1 MNNLFEMIM
10 QAQGGNA
17 VNNMAQQ
24 FGLAP
29 QQAQSAIEAL
39 LPAFSTGMQ
48 KQSESVDGLQSLIQM
63 FGGGQHAETF
73 DADGDGIPDN
83 ATQQGND
90 VLGQLFG
97 NKDVSRA
104 VAAQA
109 SMASG
114 VSSSILKQMLPVV
127 ASMLMGGLFKGATNN
142 GLGGLMGQAM
152 QGGLGNM
159 FGQQPQ
165 PQQQANNPMGDLLGN
180 MLGGGQA
187 RNANTNAAGGGLM
200 GGMLGNIL
208 GGMLGG
214 GQQQAPAPAPTPD
227 PMMAGLDML
236 KGMFQSGQ
244 QVQQAQT
251 DSFQSIFEQF
261 TGKR

>member
-1 MNNLFEMIM
+1 MNNLIEMMM

-17 VNNMAQQ
+17 MQNMARQ

-29 QQAQSAIEAL
+29 EQAQSAVESL
-39 LPAFSTGMQ
+39 LPAFQVGMQ
-48 KQSESVDGLQSLIQM
+48 NQADSIDGLQKMIQM
-63 FGGGQHAETF
+63 FGGGQHADTF

-83 ATQQGND
+83 AVEQGND

-109 SMASG
+109 EATSG
-114 VSSSILKQMLPVV
+114 VSSAILKQMMPVI
-127 ASMLMGGLFKGATNN
+127 ASMLMGGMFKGATNN
-142 GLGGLMGQAM
+142 GLGDLMGQAM

-159 FGQQPQ
+159 MGQMMGGQQQPQ
-165 PQQQANNPMGDLLGN
+165 PQAANPM
-180 MLGGGQA
+180 
-187 RNANTNAAGGGLM
+187 ANPMGGLM
-200 GGMLGNIL
+200 GGMLGNLFGGLL
-208 GGMLGG
+208 GGVK
-214 GQQQAPAPAPTPD
+214 PAPPPPQD

-244 QVQQAQT
+244 QVQQTQM
-251 DSFQSIFEQF
+251 DGLQQIFQQF
-261 TGKR
+261 GGRR